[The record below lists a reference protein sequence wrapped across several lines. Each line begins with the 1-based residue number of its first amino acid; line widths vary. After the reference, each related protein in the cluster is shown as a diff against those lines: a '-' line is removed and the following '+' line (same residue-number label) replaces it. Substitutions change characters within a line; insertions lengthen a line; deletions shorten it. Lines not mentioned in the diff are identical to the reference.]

1 MVTRARYLHH
11 LSSAPSVAIVLAGV
25 GVVDT
30 ELEIWPGG
38 AHVSR
43 GRERYLIQTNFDPWT
58 GKTWSEN
65 NTLAGVNPGISHIW
79 VTVKI
84 SGLLVLTGAITRHEA
99 WVTAGTGNTGEQSA
113 EYYLGGGEHKLGLE

>member
-43 GRERYLIQTNFDPWT
+43 GRERYLIQTNFDPRT
-58 GKTWSEN
+58 GKTWS
-65 NTLAGVNPGISHIW
+65 
-79 VTVKI
+79 
-84 SGLLVLTGAITRHEA
+84 
-99 WVTAGTGNTGEQSA
+99 
-113 EYYLGGGEHKLGLE
+113 